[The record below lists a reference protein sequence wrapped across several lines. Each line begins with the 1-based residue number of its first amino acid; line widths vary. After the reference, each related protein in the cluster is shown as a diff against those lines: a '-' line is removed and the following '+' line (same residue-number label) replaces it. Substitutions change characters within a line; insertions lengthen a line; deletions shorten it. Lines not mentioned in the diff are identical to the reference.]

1 VTGWLTVLACSA
13 GCYALKAAGLA
24 IPSRWLAR
32 TRLQQ
37 LISLSPVPLLAA
49 LVATG
54 AVAIGTRLVIDARLV
69 GLAVAALL
77 LWRRQNFLVV
87 VLAATAVTALIRL
100 T

>member
-1 VTGWLTVLACSA
+1 MTRWVAVLACSA

-24 IPSRWLAR
+24 VPARWLAR
-32 TRLQQ
+32 PRLQRV
-37 LISLSPVPLLAA
+37 INLSPVPLLAA

-54 AVAIGTRLVIDARLV
+54 ALASGTRLVPDARLV

-87 VLAATAVTALIRL
+87 VLGATIATALIRL
-100 T
+100 A